1 MTFLRRHSRTLV
13 LALVA
18 CVVLPAL
25 VSACPLCKDAQPS
38 NAVAGTDMWRGM
50 YWSILLMVSVPFA
63 VVGSVVVAIVRAR
76 RAQSSL
82 AATTAVPAAPFA
94 AAPRTPL
101 PFPESGR
108 ART

>member
-1 MTFLRRHSRTLV
+1 MTFLRRHSRTLL

-25 VSACPLCKDAQPS
+25 VSACPLCKEAQPS

-82 AATTAVPAAPFA
+82 AATQGAAGTAGAA
-94 AAPRTPL
+94 L

>member
-1 MTFLRRHSRTLV
+1 MTYLRRHSKTLV

-38 NAVAGTDMWRGM
+38 NAVAGTDMWRGI
-50 YWSILLMVSVPFA
+50 YWSILLMIAVPFSA
-63 VVGSVVVAIVRAR
+63 VGAVIVAIVRAR
-76 RAQSSL
+76 RRAS
-82 AATTAVPAAPFA
+82 AVPATSFSAGVPAGAVPAA
-94 AAPRTPL
+94 L